1 MMVEE
6 AMLIVEE
13 DDLHT
18 LHLLLFDKGR
28 IILILLVTKQT
39 RPLIWTPPTLTAF
52 NGPIY
57 QFLRRTKLTLPYEVV
72 CYSD

>member
-6 AMLIVEE
+6 AMLIVEK

-28 IILILLVTKQT
+28 IILILLVMK
-39 RPLIWTPPTLTAF
+39 
-52 NGPIY
+52 
-57 QFLRRTKLTLPYEVV
+57 
-72 CYSD
+72 